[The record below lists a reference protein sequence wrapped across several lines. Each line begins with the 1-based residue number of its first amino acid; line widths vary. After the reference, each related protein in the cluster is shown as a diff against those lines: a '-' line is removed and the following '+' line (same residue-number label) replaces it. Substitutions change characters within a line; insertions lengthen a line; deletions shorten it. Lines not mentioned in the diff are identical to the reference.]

1 MGDGTTI
8 GDDELSQRLGD
19 QSHITGDPDQKA
31 KRADEGEGVRAPLA
45 AEGADHAEFSIFDG
59 KGNEQVVVVTENEEG
74 KKVQATGD
82 SSAEAAKKAGD
93 QDVLASPA
101 FDTNPHHK

>member
-19 QSHITGDPDQKA
+19 QSHVTGDPDQEV
-31 KRADEGEGVRAPLA
+31 KRAGEGEGVRAPLA

-59 KGNEQVVVVTENEEG
+59 AGNEDVVVVTENKEG
-74 KKVQATGD
+74 KRVEATGD
-82 SSAEAAKKAGD
+82 SSAEALKKAED
-93 QDVLASPA
+93 QDILASPA